1 MSNISLTSLSDMDS
15 TNVWSL
21 DMFEVPKLW
30 DMEKEDPLFTHFE
43 DKYLNIIRLAFE
55 VVHYNPADPREKKVY
70 ENGEW
75 AIFQHADE
83 SKGWVAIRKKMI
95 QKLNDLSYENIRH
108 LTASAILELINR
120 NFGGGWESVPTKIK
134 DIILSAFD
142 ISNTQLPASR
152 IHKPGGT
159 VEKKQNQGYEVL
171 EIEKGTWV
179 EAIFCK
185 KKEPIVKIRL
195 VNDEEYD
202 ENGNKI
208 KRHAN
213 GKHKRKKG
221 ELYEEDDEELEDSID
236 EEDELDDEL
245 DEDIEEDEL
254 DDELADDDDEL
265 DEESY
270 YSNYTPGADIDVD
283 PEELDGF
290 SIEEDM

>member
-1 MSNISLTSLSDMDS
+1 MNKISIESISDLDS

-21 DMFEVPKLW
+21 DMFDIPKLW
-30 DMEKEDPLFTHFE
+30 DIEKEDPLFTHFE
-43 DKYLNIIRLAFE
+43 DKYLNTIRLAFE
-55 VVHYNPADPREKKVY
+55 VVHYNPSDPREKKVY

-75 AIFQHADE
+75 ATFQHADL
-83 SKGWVAIRKKMI
+83 SKGWVAIRKKSI

-108 LTASAILELINR
+108 LTASAILELIAR

-159 VEKKQNQGYEVL
+159 VEKKKNQGYEVL

-185 KKEPIVKIRL
+185 KKEPIIKIRL
-195 VNDEEYD
+195 VNEDEYD

-221 ELYEEDDEELEDSID
+221 DPFDDDEEELESENID
-236 EEDELDDEL
+236 DEELDDEL
-245 DEDIEEDEL
+245 DDEIDEDEIE
-254 DDELADDDDEL
+254 DEIIDEDDDL
-265 DEESY
+265 NEEEY
-270 YSNYTPGADIDVD
+270 YSNYTPEADIDVD